1 MKSWKAN
8 ILLILLLA
16 VLNQC
21 AWAETAK
28 IWDFSKGVHGWTGNP
43 RVENIISSKNGLKFV
58 STGGDPWIEG
68 PAINLD
74 EGKMVRVTIR
84 MKSTA
89 DKSGEI
95 FYGRFFQAGKSVQFV
110 VQDDGRWHDYSIV
123 IKDSLGAGTRFR
135 LDPCGGEGEIQL
147 ASFAVETID
156 KVITPTLEKPVMPKT
171 SAVGRFAVSSG
182 ELALRH
188 DGKNFGGFVCDIS
201 GQKLAGHTRDILGVV
216 AQGKTEWLRLKDAK
230 VTAGVI
236 LPLKEFV
243 ITAKITDSGNC
254 DWVIKR
260 KFKAEDN
267 HGSIAV
273 DTTITASK
281 DRGIIHAPWLTD
293 FAGIAGVGE
302 KKTQA
307 IFPGVEYLADE
318 PSSSDADIA
327 KPKHIR
333 KTPLDTWITFPLM
346 AVSDGTH
353 YIGLIWDRSE
363 MTAAT
368 FDSPDR
374 IYNSGGHLMSLSGP
388 GVGDLRF
395 ENDFATH
402 SPLAIKANVPIRQSS
417 MIIGGKGKDITA
429 AIQQYVRIKG
439 LPKLPVFKGGA
450 NAAAELMAHGWL
462 DSAINEDGLIRHAV
476 WASNFGAGPSADSAM
491 YMDWLS
497 SHTTGELSARLV
509 KGREKVLGKL
519 APSDVYASGVGH
531 VRRPNVPLVFGRVN
545 EYVQM
550 RKQQAIGALG
560 RFDSEGKLHY
570 SKGKVDY
577 GKTHFADHANGL
589 GGAILVEI
597 LEAATLCTDL
607 QLTNKVI
614 ELLDKQTV
622 LYANTVPRGAQT
634 WEMPL
639 HTPDVLAS
647 AYMVRAYM
655 LGYLI
660 TGRQDHLEQAKY
672 WAWTGV
678 PFVFLDNPTQ
688 HEVGEY
694 AIIAVLGATNWQA
707 PIWFGR
713 PVQWCGLVYAASLY
727 ELSEYDSDGPW
738 RQIAKGI
745 TLAGLQM
752 TWPESDKERQGLLP
766 DFFFLPEQVSDGPAI
781 NPGTLQAKLAE
792 CFGKGKIYDVK
803 RLKGSGWF
811 VHAPC
816 EIVDVR
822 QTQNGVAFTTMGWG
836 DKDHYVLIAGVDE
849 KPAEVLGRKTNGSHL
864 PLNNEFY
871 SADGLLIIKTKGQTE
886 INIR

>member
-1 MKSWKAN
+1 MRSFKVN
-8 ILLILLLA
+8 IALVLLLA
-16 VLNQC
+16 VLEQC
-21 AWAETAK
+21 AFAETAH
-28 IWDFSKGVHGWTGNP
+28 IWDFSEGTLGWVGNG
-43 RVENIISSKNGLKFV
+43 RVEKMVSSREGLGFISIGI
-58 STGGDPWIEG
+58 DPWIEG

-95 FYGRFFQAGKSVQFV
+95 FYGRFFQAGKSVPFV

-123 IKDSLGAGTRFR
+123 IKDSLGAETRFR
-135 LDPCGGEGEIQL
+135 LDPCGDKGKIQL
-147 ASFAVETID
+147 ASFKVETID
-156 KVITPTLEKPVMPKT
+156 KVITPEFEKPVMPKV
-171 SAVGRFAVSSG
+171 SVLSKLAVSSG
-182 ELALRH
+182 GFVLRH
-188 DGKNFGGFVCDIS
+188 NGKNFGGFVCDM
-201 GQKLAGHTRDILGVV
+201 GGYKLTGHTLDMLGVV
-216 AQGKTEWLRLKDAK
+216 VDGKAEWLQLKDAK
-230 VTAGVI
+230 VTAGI
-236 LPLKEFV
+236 IMPLTEFV
-243 ITAKITDSGNC
+243 ISAEITDIGGGN
-254 DWVIKR
+254 WLIKR
-260 KFKAEDN
+260 HFAGAKKEGAIDVE
-267 HGSIAV
+267 
-273 DTTITASK
+273 TTVTCDK
-281 DRGIIHAPWLTD
+281 DRGIIHAPWLTL
-293 FAGIAGVGE
+293 FAQIP

-333 KTPLDTWITFPLM
+333 KTPADTWITFPLM
-346 AVSDGTH
+346 AVTDGEH
-353 YIGLIWDRSE
+353 YVGLIWDRSE
-363 MTAAT
+363 ITAAT

-374 IYNSGGHLMSLSGP
+374 IYDSGGHVMSLSGP

-395 ENDFATH
+395 ENDFAAH
-402 SPLAIKANVPIRQSS
+402 SPLAIKANVPIRQSA
-417 MIIGGKGKDITA
+417 MIIVGKGKDVTA

-476 WASNFGAGPSADSAM
+476 WGDNFGAGPAADSAM

-497 SHTTGELSARLV
+497 NHTTGAISAKLV
-509 KGREKVLGKL
+509 KGREKVLEKL
-519 APSDVYASGVGH
+519 APSDVYTSSVGH

-550 RKQQAIGALG
+550 RKQHAIGALD
-560 RFDSEGKLHY
+560 RFDAEGKLHY
-570 SKGKVDY
+570 SKGKADY
-577 GKTHFADHANGL
+577 GRTHFADHANGL
-589 GGAILVEI
+589 GGAVLVEV
-597 LEAATLCTDL
+597 LEAATLCADS
-607 QLTNKVI
+607 QLTNKAI

-647 AYMVRAYM
+647 AHMVRAYL

-707 PIWFGR
+707 PVWFGL

-738 RQIAKGI
+738 DQIAKGI

-752 TWPESDKERQGLLP
+752 TWQESDEERQGLLP

-849 KPAEVLGRKTNGSHL
+849 KPAEVLGRKTNGNPL
-864 PLNNEFY
+864 PLNNEFH